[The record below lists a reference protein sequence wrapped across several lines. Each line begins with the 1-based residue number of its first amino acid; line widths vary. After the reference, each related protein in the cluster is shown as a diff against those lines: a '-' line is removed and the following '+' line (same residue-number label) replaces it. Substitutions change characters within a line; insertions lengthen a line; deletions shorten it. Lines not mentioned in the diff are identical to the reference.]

1 VGVLNVRIGARS
13 SRLSRAQTSIVSEL
27 IKKRFGDSLALEF
40 VQVKT
45 LGDRLPPAAT
55 RGLGKAGEKGAFTG
69 DLEALLLDGKIDVA
83 IHSMKDLPSD
93 PTEGLAIGATPTRSD
108 PRDALVTGSEGT
120 FKTLVK
126 GARVG
131 TSSLRRKAQL
141 MKMRRDLKVVELHGN
156 VDTRLRRVV
165 DGAARDLDAIVLAVA
180 GLERL
185 GEGTKI
191 SQTFSIEE
199 MVPALG
205 QGTIAVQMR
214 RGDSDVAKVLAGISD
229 EATGLES
236 ACERAFA
243 QRLGVDCN
251 VPVGGC
257 ARVSGSRITMVGMVA
272 KEDGTDYRRRS
283 ASGPSSK
290 AASLGTGLAEEL
302 LEGAREGA
310 AS

>member
-1 VGVLNVRIGARS
+1 MGVLNVRIGARS

-27 IKKRFGDSLALEF
+27 IKKRFGDSIALEF
-40 VQVKT
+40 VPVKT
-45 LGDRLPPAAT
+45 LGDRLPPAAK
-55 RGLGKAGEKGAFTG
+55 RGLGRAGEKGAFTG
-69 DLEALLLDGKIDVA
+69 DLEALLLEGKIDVA

-93 PTEGLAIGATPTRSD
+93 PTEGLEIGATPTRSD
-108 PRDALVTGSEGT
+108 PRDALVSRSGGT
-120 FKTLVK
+120 IKALPR

-165 DGAARDLDAIVLAVA
+165 DGATRDLDAIVLAVA

-214 RGDSDVAKVLAGISD
+214 RGDSDVAKVLAGIHD

-290 AASLGTGLAEEL
+290 AASLGTGLAEEFL
-302 LEGAREGA
+302 KGDWEGA

>member
-1 VGVLNVRIGARS
+1 VGALRVRIGARS

-40 VQVKT
+40 VPVKT
-45 LGDRLPPAAT
+45 LGDRLPPAAK
-55 RGLGKAGEKGAFTG
+55 RGLGRAGEKGAFTG
-69 DLEALLLDGKIDVA
+69 DLEALLLAGEIDVA
-83 IHSMKDLPSD
+83 VHSMKDLPSE
-93 PTEGLAIGATPTRSD
+93 PTEGLAIGATPRRTD
-108 PRDALVTGSEGT
+108 PRDALVSGSRAT
-120 FKTLVK
+120 MKTLPG

-141 MKMRRDLKVVELHGN
+141 MKMRPDLRVVELHGN

-165 DGAARDLDAIVLAVA
+165 EGSAPDLEAIVLAVA

-185 GEGTKI
+185 GEEAKI

-214 RGDSDVAKVLAGISD
+214 RGDAHVAKVLAGIDD

-283 ASGPSSK
+283 ASGPSNK
-290 AASLGTGLAEEL
+290 AASLAMGLAEEL